1 MSTVEKVLKDIVYG
15 SVGAVAA
22 TIEAGSSLAKVL
34 VEKGEAA
41 VRQGQER
48 AGELKQAMQK
58 ACDDA
63 RKEPEIDI
71 SCLTRAQRD
80 ELRRRLDEMDAAQDA
95 QSRQDGDC
103 ECEQPC
109 ECDSPCECESSCEC
123 EQPCEC
129 GSDIRYENAENDKE

>member
-48 AGELKQAMQK
+48 ADELKQAMQK

-63 RKEPEIDI
+63 RKEPEIDV

-95 QSRQDGDC
+95 QSRQDRDC

-109 ECDSPCECESSCEC
+109 KCEPSCEC
-123 EQPCEC
+123 EPSREC
-129 GSDIRYENAENDKE
+129 GSDIRYEDTENDKE